1 MINFCIIVLDYSME
15 SLSEKANQSLNS
27 ARLLVKESYY
37 SSTVNRSYYACFQ
50 YLMHILFEKL
60 KKDPDEFYSEVN
72 NGKNGTHT
80 WASKLIGIE
89 LAKKDLNDYKWY
101 QKEIPALREKRV
113 QADYHATVMLPVD
126 GYDSI
131 NKADAIMNIL
141 AKHFK

>member
-1 MINFCIIVLDYSME
+1 MTKLCIIVFGYSMA

-27 ARLLVKESYY
+27 ARLLVKENYY
-37 SSTVNRSYYACFQ
+37 SSTINRSYYACFQ

-60 KKDPDEFYSEVN
+60 KKDPVEFYTEVN

-89 LAKKDLNDYKWY
+89 LAKKDFKDYKWY

-113 QADYHATVMLPVD
+113 QADYHATVMLPAD
-126 GYDSI
+126 GHDSI
-131 NKADAIMNIL
+131 NKADAIMNLL